1 MRVKC
6 TSVFGVVLFAASMTL
21 ACAAQNGNGIP
32 HLQRQGNATQLI
44 VDGKPYLAMAGELSN
59 NAATSL
65 ENMDTIWPKLVAG
78 NLNTAL
84 IGVTWAQFEP
94 VEGQYNYVQL
104 DGVIA
109 KARENHMHVVLI
121 WFASWKNGTSSF
133 APYWVKKDY
142 QRFPRIQ
149 INDGKTV
156 SMSGP
161 LELLSTFGDATR
173 DADAKAFGMLM
184 KHVAE
189 VDGTQHTVLMVQ
201 VENEVGVLRDTRDRS
216 PAANRA
222 YAGSVPAKLMQ
233 YLETHKD
240 SLIPEFRDVWA
251 ANGYKKSGTWE
262 EVFGPGKPADVV
274 IPVQTTSPPMS
285 ALEHEN
291 SWQSLHWP
299 SDEIFMAWNYANY
312 VQKVVETG
320 KAAYNIPMFVNGWL
334 QQPNHAWPGTYPSG
348 GPLPEVHDVWR
359 AGAPSIDILA
369 PDLYLEYFDEV
380 CQRFTRNG
388 NPLFIPETSTN
399 PANAIVAVGKYN
411 TIGFSPFGIDGNRPI
426 GADLS
431 GTYSML
437 EQLAP
442 MILARQGT
450 DAVTAVRMVQGEEPK
465 KVSLG
470 NYTMTFTY
478 TGRNTRLPPQPRGQN
493 VASPPPPGTATNQTE
508 APLEAAAVVISTG
521 SDEYYFGGGGM
532 RVDFTANMP
541 GPGNVGLGDVQEGKF
556 VDGKFVVTRQIAG
569 DDDAQGEILVLRPN
583 NIVRVTLYRYP

>member
-1 MRVKC
+1 MHVKWK
-6 TSVFGVVLFAASMTL
+6 SVFGVILFTASMTL
-21 ACAAQNGNGIP
+21 ACAAQNASGVP

-109 KARENHMHVVLI
+109 KARENHMHVILI

-173 DADAKAFGMLM
+173 DADAKAFGALM
-184 KHVAE
+184 KHVGD

-222 YAGSVPAKLMQ
+222 YAGQVPAKLMQ
-233 YLETHKD
+233 YLEAHKD

-274 IPVQTTSPPMS
+274 IPIQTTSPPMS

-312 VQKVVETG
+312 VEKVVEAG

-334 QQPNHAWPGTYPSG
+334 QQPNHAWPGTFPSG
-348 GPLPEVHDVWR
+348 GPLPEVHDLWR

-450 DAVTAVRMVQGEEPK
+450 DAVTAVRMIQGEDPK

-478 TGRNTRLPPQPRGQN
+478 TGRTTRLPPQPRGQN
-493 VASPPPPGTATNQTE
+493 VASPPSPGTAANPTE
-508 APLEAAAVVISTG
+508 APLEAAAVIISTG
-521 SDEYYFGGGGM
+521 PDEYYFGGGGM